1 MPSNIRPAV
10 FEDCI
15 AASALLKELG
25 LNMPAEPAQVRVHWQ
40 RFWQSNPALQGAG
53 PQPDLG
59 WVMEDTEDAG
69 TMVGFF
75 GNIPLLYSYGTQRII
90 VADASQ
96 WGVLKSHRAD
106 THLLCDAYFQQ
117 KNIDLLLVTTGIKPT
132 GRIFEQYDSLKVPQP
147 GYDEILFW
155 VVNSE
160 GFLQSILRKKNWD
173 NAILRAGATVLSPA
187 LTFERTISRR
197 KPSAKL
203 KTVDRL
209 TLSEI
214 SDDFDDL
221 WQRKQNEAERL
232 LACRNAAC
240 LRWHFEAPVFENKT
254 TILACKN
261 NRLDGYAIVVE
272 EDAPDIGLKRLKI
285 ADVLIA
291 GDDEDVFRSL
301 LAEAY
306 VLAQEKNCHVLELIG
321 LPPHLRKIAQGAK
334 PFSRR
339 MPVWPAYYKPSAFD
353 SDQLTRT
360 DTWYLTPYDG
370 DTLLM

>member
-209 TLSEI
+209 TL
-214 SDDFDDL
+214 
-221 WQRKQNEAERL
+221 
-232 LACRNAAC
+232 
-240 LRWHFEAPVFENKT
+240 
-254 TILACKN
+254 
-261 NRLDGYAIVVE
+261 
-272 EDAPDIGLKRLKI
+272 
-285 ADVLIA
+285 
-291 GDDEDVFRSL
+291 
-301 LAEAY
+301 
-306 VLAQEKNCHVLELIG
+306 
-321 LPPHLRKIAQGAK
+321 
-334 PFSRR
+334 
-339 MPVWPAYYKPSAFD
+339 
-353 SDQLTRT
+353 
-360 DTWYLTPYDG
+360 
-370 DTLLM
+370 